1 MFGQTAYAKNNLVSL
16 IIPNWEIK
24 MFNHN
29 DNNIL
34 FAFILYGCVIIYTYP
49 IFMST
54 LTQHFIGAI
63 CLFRYLYTPGVA
75 QQTIFY
81 GGGP

>member
-1 MFGQTAYAKNNLVSL
+1 
-16 IIPNWEIK
+16 

-29 DNNIL
+29 DNNTI

-63 CLFRYLYTPGVA
+63 CLFRYLYIHRALRNRQYFMAAAPKAVIKYNNNNEM
-75 QQTIFY
+75 QM
-81 GGGP
+81 